1 MKMTLQQIERD
12 VIMIENIMSGK
23 LENYTR
29 KSDFELLAYYSS
41 LIAYRNQLDQ
51 MSPVKTK
58 K

>member
-1 MKMTLQQIERD
+1 MTLQQIERD
-12 VIMIENIMSGK
+12 IIMIENIMSGK

-41 LIAYRNQLDQ
+41 LVTYRNQLDQ